1 VSDDLRSRLLGS
13 GFRDPGCDAGFEILD
28 QFAEA
33 LLRGD
38 DVARLFPE
46 VIAHLESCLACKED
60 TEGLIA
66 SLRALSPP
74 DVPE

>member
-1 VSDDLRSRLLGS
+1 MNDDLRSRLLGS
-13 GFRDPGCDAGFEILD
+13 SHRDAGCDAGFEVLD

-33 LLRGD
+33 VIRGD

-46 VIAHLESCLACKED
+46 VVAHLLGCVACKED

-66 SLRALSPP
+66 SLRSLLPP
-74 DVPE
+74 E

>member
-1 VSDDLRSRLLGS
+1 MSDDLRSRLLGS

-33 LLRGD
+33 VIRGD

-46 VIAHLESCLACKED
+46 AVAHLAGCVACKED
-60 TEGLIA
+60 TEALIA
-66 SLRALSPP
+66 ALRALLPP
-74 DVPE
+74 DERE